1 MAILLFHIVS
11 LGLLYG
17 VYETSL
23 KKMKWFTLNRI
34 LLVSLPILPILL
46 FWISQNSYW
55 GMQVSSFNP
64 VHLEAIVVEKD
75 SLSEGT
81 GVQSPFRISWL
92 LVYMIGCS
100 VMGIYIGLQY
110 YFTIKM
116 IRRISFKEIGESR
129 LWLGFSDKHSSFSFF
144 RYIVLN
150 ELDEGIDAIKKHEMK
165 HALARH
171 STDLMI
177 YNMYKVMFWYN
188 PFVFLLERDVKLNH
202 ECEADQFASENNQ
215 AEYANSLLN
224 QVFGSNQIQFINQFN
239 NQKSIKMRIKMLKQ
253 QSKGSLFRYVS
264 ILPIL
269 GLVFIL
275 GSWNSTNQ
283 WSHGIS
289 SLNILG
295 DSDSVY
301 DKVEKM
307 PEFPGGMDALIKYMQ
322 KEIKYPKEAEKN
334 NIQGKVMIEFIVDK
348 EGQVTHAKVLNG
360 VDENLNN
367 EALRVVEAMPNWTP
381 GEDKGKKVKVK
392 MVLPIIFKL

>member
-23 KKMKWFTLNRI
+23 KRMKWYTFNRI
-34 LLVSLPILPILL
+34 ILVSLPILPILL

-64 VHLEAIVVEKD
+64 VQLEAIVVERD
-75 SLSEGT
+75 SLIEVT
-81 GVQSPFRISWL
+81 GVHSPIQNSWL

-100 VMGIYIGLQY
+100 VMGVYIGLQY

-129 LWLGFSDKHSSFSFF
+129 LRLGFSEKYSSFSFF

-150 ELDEGIDAIKKHEMK
+150 TQNEGMDAIKKHEMK
-165 HALARH
+165 HALAGH
-171 STDLMI
+171 SVDLMI
-177 YNMYKVMFWYN
+177 YNLYKVMFWYN

-202 ECEADQFASENNQ
+202 ECEADQFASGNNQ
-215 AEYANSLLN
+215 VEYANSLLN
-224 QVFGSNQIQFINQFN
+224 QVFGANQIQFINQFN

-253 QSKGSLFRYVS
+253 QRKGSLFRYVS

-295 DSDSVY
+295 DGDSVY

-367 EALRVVEAMPNWTP
+367 EALRVVKAMPNWTP